1 MKLESLTVENR
12 RKLEKKIA
20 LIDAEMVLMQRWLD
34 EDKGTGSNLD
44 EVSFVTG

>member
-1 MKLESLTVENR
+1 
-12 RKLEKKIA
+12 
-20 LIDAEMVLMQRWLD
+20 MVLMQRLD